1 MIKHLYDIFAER
13 YYHGGEIFFYSDT
26 HFGDLDCY
34 KRRCEALSKR
44 YAKKNN
50 LNEVESEIL
59 NAYHMYMSFAINE
72 EDLVKLCDE
81 AQLKSINKNAHKND
95 TLILLGDVGDVE
107 CVKKLKAGYKV
118 LVMGNHD
125 KGATNYKKAYIE
137 ELQCPICGGKSFA
150 QDFVDAREH
159 CCTCGGCGYRV
170 ADSYIKRIKTS
181 NRLFD
186 EVYEGNL
193 FISDKILLSHAP
205 VPGTGYINLHGHDHA
220 HNDGYCFAAEHI
232 NYTPVRLKT
241 IVESGL
247 LGKTTSFR
255 RSTVDRAIERKK
267 KREGK

>member
-1 MIKHLYDIFAER
+1 MIKHLYDIFAEK
-13 YYHGGEIFFYSDT
+13 YYHGGEVFFYSDT

-44 YAKKNN
+44 YVKKND

-59 NAYHMYMSFAINE
+59 NAYHMYMSFAIDE
-72 EDLVKLCDE
+72 KDFVKLCDE
-81 AQLKSINKNAHKND
+81 AQIKSINKHVHKTD
-95 TLILLGDVGDVE
+95 SLILLGDVGDVE

-125 KGATNYKKAYIE
+125 KGTSNYKRVDEYIHKFE
-137 ELQCPICGGKSFA
+137 SEM
-150 QDFVDAREH
+150 VDEDKKYRWTMVDPTPAGCIYARLI
-159 CCTCGGCGYRV
+159 T
-170 ADSYIKRIKTS
+170 
-181 NRLFD
+181 NNLFN

-205 VPGTGYINLHGHDHA
+205 APGAGYINLHGHDHA